1 MWMPYGRRT
10 EQSGDGAGSTR
21 VSEDSLHHRIN
32 ISWKEPL
39 NRNAQPL
46 APPPRVPPN
55 LGKSGRPF
63 CSFSNFHFEMNKH
76 PGNPMVGAA
85 IPICKCILCKYIHF
99 REREMKSTPGIWTP
113 NDAHSIV
120 PGECT
125 DAEGNKMH
133 YFSGWK
139 QNYISILYGL
149 LALAG

>member
-1 MWMPYGRRT
+1 MNQISRLIWTFRPPDSPWLNKIYDMWMPYGRRT

-99 REREMKSTPGIWTP
+99 RERDEEHTGHLNSKW
-113 NDAHSIV
+113 
-120 PGECT
+120 CT
-125 DAEGNKMH
+125 FYRSRRMH
-133 YFSGWK
+133 RCRR
-139 QNYISILYGL
+139 
-149 LALAG
+149 